1 MNLSKDLQLLSK
13 VLPYITLDIV
23 AFVMN
28 LKINPRCRSRST
40 VLSSLQNPRPNL
52 EGGRLENCPAL
63 EISFLGGWKL
73 KSIVNLK
80 TECSDTR
87 ACITAGCLEGAR
99 KRPVLAVLKT
109 ISLGSRNAQRGEVSP
124 SERKLAS
131 RSQTGRTVE
140 PSIRMS
146 LCEGTL
152 PRSGRHDKNNS
163 AAVTSFTLRGW
174 ATELR

>member
-1 MNLSKDLQLLSK
+1 MVNS
-13 VLPYITLDIV
+13 
-23 AFVMN
+23 
-28 LKINPRCRSRST
+28 
-40 VLSSLQNPRPNL
+40 RPN
-52 EGGRLENCPAL
+52 A
-63 EISFLGGWKL
+63 
-73 KSIVNLK
+73 
-80 TECSDTR
+80 SDTR

-99 KRPVLAVLKT
+99 KRPVPAVLK
-109 ISLGSRNAQRGEVSP
+109 IVSLGSRNAQRGEVLRRHP
-124 SERKLAS
+124 SDRKLAS